1 MAQTQLSVSL
11 KEHPKLSETREFKIA
26 IGLEDKY
33 STIKSLHKIETAE
46 SRVCM
51 DLSNLNLWGVD

>member
-33 STIKSLHKIETAE
+33 STLKTFIK
-46 SRVCM
+46 
-51 DLSNLNLWGVD
+51 